1 MTEVAPAQNT
11 SAQIAAT
18 TKEYACN
25 DREMICSR
33 TLSSSSKT
41 IIEESVS
48 FSERSTSVQVQE
60 KVILE
65 AKNKVKEQISLILS
79 MLERWL
85 LD

>member
-11 SAQIAAT
+11 SAQIGAT
-18 TKEYACN
+18 TKEYACS

-41 IIEESVS
+41 IVEESVS
-48 FSERSTSVQVQE
+48 FSERSTSAQVQE
-60 KVILE
+60 KVIAE
-65 AKNKVKEQISLILS
+65 AKNKVREQISLILS

-85 LD
+85 LN

>member
-1 MTEVAPAQNT
+1 
-11 SAQIAAT
+11 
-18 TKEYACN
+18 
-25 DREMICSR
+25 MICSR

-41 IIEESVS
+41 IIEESVL
-48 FSERSTSVQVQE
+48 FSQRSTSTQVQE
-60 KVILE
+60 KVIAE